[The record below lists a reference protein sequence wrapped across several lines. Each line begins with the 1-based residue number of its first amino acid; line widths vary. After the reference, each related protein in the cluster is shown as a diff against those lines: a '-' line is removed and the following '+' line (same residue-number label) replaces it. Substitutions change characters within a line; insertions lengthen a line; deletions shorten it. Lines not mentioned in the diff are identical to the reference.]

1 MSQPGCITI
10 VGLGPGSA
18 DLLTLQA
25 SKRLAEANEVYLRT
39 QRHPTVAAL
48 PADLTRHSF
57 DTLYE
62 SLPSF
67 QAVYETIAAE
77 VVRLGQRPQGVL
89 YAVPGH
95 PLVGEATTQH
105 ILTLAAQANVP
116 VEVIDGLSF
125 IEPTLSALKQDP
137 LDGLQIVDAQI
148 VAAQHHP
155 PLSAD
160 RPALLGQLY
169 NREIAAEVKLTL
181 MNLYPDEHPVT
192 LVRAAGA
199 AGAVVRTLPLYE
211 LDRQPDMD
219 HLTSLYLPPL
229 PAPSAYETLQEVV
242 AHLRAPDGCPWDRKQ
257 THHSLRD
264 GLLEETYE
272 VLEAIDTDDT
282 DKLCEELGDLLLQ
295 VGLQTQIA
303 VEDGEFMPGDVIN
316 GIVTKL
322 WRRHPHVFD
331 HLSVGGVDE
340 VLHNWEAIKQQER
353 TERGQADA
361 DQATAALNGVPR
373 ALPALA
379 RAQALIARAARLD
392 YDQDA
397 PLPASLAQL
406 ETELQNQD
414 PVDGEPILGD
424 VLLALVGLA
433 QRVEIDA
440 ESALRLATERFIQ
453 RFAARS
459 SG

>member
-48 PADLTRHSF
+48 PADLTLHSF

-77 VVRLGQRPQGVL
+77 VVRLGQRPQGVI

-95 PLVGEATTQH
+95 PLVGEATTQR

-125 IEPTLSALKQDP
+125 IGPTLSALGQDP

-181 MNLYPDEHPVT
+181 MNLYPDEHSLT

-219 HLTSLYLPPL
+219 HLTSLYVPPL

-272 VLEAIDTDDT
+272 VLEAIDADDT

-361 DQATAALNGVPR
+361 DKTTAALNGVPR